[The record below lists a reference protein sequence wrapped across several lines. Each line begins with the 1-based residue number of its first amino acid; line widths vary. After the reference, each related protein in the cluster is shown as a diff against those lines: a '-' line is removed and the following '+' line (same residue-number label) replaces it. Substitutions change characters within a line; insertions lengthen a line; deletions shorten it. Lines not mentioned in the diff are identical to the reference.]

1 MNILILGASIQ
12 NQADRKLYS
21 DLVSLCSPLGKVISP
36 LDTEKSKCTPKER
49 YVTALNNVKWADFV
63 IAEVSRPSTG
73 VGIELAEASLHKKF
87 IIFVAKKGSNVS
99 GLVLGLK
106 SEREL
111 YFYEKVSD
119 LVLPIHR

>member
-12 NQADRKLYS
+12 THGDREMYS
-21 DLVSLCSPLGKVISP
+21 DLVNICLPLGKVVSP
-36 LDTEKSKCTPKER
+36 LDTEKFKGTNQER
-49 YVTALNNVKWADFV
+49 YVKALNDLKWADFV

-73 VGIELAEASLHKKF
+73 VGIELANAVLHKKF
-87 IIFVAKKGSNVS
+87 IIFVAKKGSKVS

-111 YFYEKVSD
+111 YFYENVSD
-119 LVLPIHR
+119 LVLPIHK